1 MNNYVIKYQ
10 VTAYK
15 KSFNPETG
23 LIEED
28 FNSAVID
35 SGELFKAE
43 KAKILDRA
51 LNNVAI
57 NALCEFGDI
66 DDVGTIQ
73 KAESKQKGHVVYEA
87 HEDDRIYFFE
97 GYAYQSVND

>member
-15 KSFNPETG
+15 KSFDPETG
-23 LIEED
+23 LIKED
-28 FNSAVID
+28 FNNAVID
-35 SGELFKAE
+35 SGELFKVE
-43 KAKILDRA
+43 KAKIIDRA

-57 NALCEFGDI
+57 NALHEIGGI
-66 DDVGTIQ
+66 DDVGTIK
-73 KAESKQKGHVVYEA
+73 KAESKQKGHIVYEV
-87 HEDDRIYFFE
+87 HEDELIYFFE

>member
-15 KSFNPETG
+15 KSLNPETG

-28 FNSAVID
+28 FDNAIVD
-35 SGELFKAE
+35 TDELFKVE

-57 NALCEFGDI
+57 DALCALGGI

-73 KAESKQKGHVVYEA
+73 KAESKQKGHVVYEV
-87 HEDDRIYFFE
+87 HEDDTVYFFE